1 MPSRTGS
8 SSESGTAHRA
18 SMAQC
23 GTAVTSVAS
32 MTRAPHHLWLMSS
45 MNWVADRV
53 YRCSSRPLASLA
65 EQSVIPQ
72 RLPSTAPTLAHCPT
86 ASVHCG
92 EAFASPERRHRH
104 HFDIYTRDCSS
115 STSASPTYLHPGY
128 TSHSTHKTLDRLV
141 QDTPHSHSSLHPT
154 RHTLPHRNNEAA
166 SSDLLP
172 DHAFHTWPCADAT
185 RLSRGIHRSVH
196 TTVQEKGRRW
206 WRRSGRLNVL
216 GQ

>member
-1 MPSRTGS
+1 MNRGTLSCDAKSDGQFIRERHSTQI
-8 SSESGTAHRA
+8 GTAA
-18 SMAQC
+18 
-23 GTAVTSVAS
+23 TSVAS

-53 YRCSSRPLASLA
+53 YRCSSRPLVCLA
-65 EQSVIPQ
+65 EHSVIPQ
-72 RLPSTAPTLAHCPT
+72 RPSSTAPTLVVVVRPK
-86 ASVHCG
+86 
-92 EAFASPERRHRH
+92 AFASPERRHRH

-185 RLSRGIHRSVH
+185 RLPRGIHRSVH

-206 WRRSGRLNVL
+206 WRRPGRLIVL

>member
-1 MPSRTGS
+1 MFLPSFGVLGRTQRHSTKTQVS
-8 SSESGTAHRA
+8 ST
-18 SMAQC
+18 
-23 GTAVTSVAS
+23 
-32 MTRAPHHLWLMSS
+32 
-45 MNWVADRV
+45 
-53 YRCSSRPLASLA
+53 
-65 EQSVIPQ
+65 
-72 RLPSTAPTLAHCPT
+72 STAPTLVVVVRPK
-86 ASVHCG
+86 
-92 EAFASPERRHRH
+92 AFASPERRHRH

-115 STSASPTYLHPGY
+115 STSASPTFLHPGY

-141 QDTPHSHSSLHPT
+141 QDTPHSHTSLHPT

-206 WRRSGRLNVL
+206 WRRSGRLIVL